1 MKVYIIEEHY
11 FCEGDEVITPI
22 KVFQFKVD
30 AEKFVEEHKDEYQTC
45 YDIYEFEVE

>member
-30 AEKFVEEHKDEYQTC
+30 AEKFVEEHKDVYHTC
-45 YDIYEFEVE
+45 YVIYEFEVE